1 MFDYLEN
8 ELNSNDLDA
17 LDAIAEIL
25 ESEIN

>member
-1 MFDYLEN
+1 MFDYLDS
-8 ELNSNDLDA
+8 ELNDNDLDA

>member
-17 LDAIAEIL
+17 LEAIAEFEEVNQL
-25 ESEIN
+25 